1 MKRRDFLKAAGVA
14 AVGLAA
20 GGTLNLDK
28 AFAQAPVVGSQRV
41 IKTADGAGSH
51 AKVYFTKHI
60 DAEHLIQ
67 LYDLINEGIYGKVA
81 IKLHTGE
88 KHGPNILPREL
99 VKELQQHIPDSTIV
113 ETNTLYD
120 GDRYTTE
127 KHLDTL
133 KVNGWTFCPVDI
145 MDAEGT
151 INLPVRHGKHFK
163 EVSMGKNIV
172 NYDSMLV
179 LTHFKGHAMGG
190 FGGSMK
196 NLAIGCA
203 DGRIGKAQVHGVDK
217 DNLPADWNVWPGKE
231 LLMENMAE
239 SAKATIDFFGKH
251 IVYINV
257 LRRMSVDCDCAGLSA
272 AEPTI
277 PDIGILA
284 STDILAIDQASVDLV
299 YAKESNHD
307 LVERMESRHGL
318 HQLTAMHELKMGND
332 KYELIGY
339 ISQLTCHRSFSHC
352 PGLFLHPFHATIPP
366 FPLSFS
372 LYNR

>member
-1 MKRRDFLKAAGVA
+1 MKRREFLKAAG
-14 AVGLAA
+14 LAA
-20 GGTLNLDK
+20 AGAAIGGLINLDK
-28 AFAQAPVVGSQRV
+28 VFAQAPVIGSTR
-41 IKTADGAGSH
+41 IAKAAAGEGSH
-51 AKVYFTKHI
+51 AKVYFSRQI
-60 DAEHLIQ
+60 DARHLIN
-67 LYDLINEGIYGKVA
+67 LYNMINEAIYGKVA

-88 KHGPNILPREL
+88 KHGPNILPREM
-99 VKELQQHIPDSTIV
+99 VKELQAHIPNSAIV
-113 ETNTLYD
+113 ETNTLYQ

-127 KHLDTL
+127 GHLETL

-151 INLPVRHGKHFK
+151 VKLPVRGGKHFQ

-196 NLAIGCA
+196 NIAIGCA
-203 DGRIGKAQVHGVDK
+203 DGRIGKAQVHGVEPDR
-217 DNLPADWNVWPGKE
+217 LPDDWNVWPAKE
-231 LLMENMAE
+231 RLMENMAE
-239 SAKATIDFFGKH
+239 SAKATIDFFGKR

-299 YAKESNHD
+299 YVQSGNHD
-307 LVERMESRHGL
+307 LIERMESRHGL
-318 HQLTAMHELKMGND
+318 HQLTAMRELKMGND
-332 KYELIGY
+332 KYELIEVD
-339 ISQLTCHRSFSHC
+339 
-352 PGLFLHPFHATIPP
+352 
-366 FPLSFS
+366 
-372 LYNR
+372 